1 VSTAGTP
8 PDGSATLLK
17 SSRAMAGG
25 TVASRLTGMLREPVV
40 GAALGTGL
48 LGDAYGLANVVPNI
62 LYILLVGG
70 VLNAVFVPQ
79 LVRHMADDGDGGDAY
94 ADRLL
99 TAVGLVLLAVTVAA
113 VAAAPLIVR
122 VYAQDA
128 SAAELHVATVLA
140 RYCLVQIFFYGLFT
154 MYQQVLNSRGSF
166 VPAMYAPIANNV
178 VVIGVFVWFITT
190 SGTHHTVET
199 LTPGQ
204 LRLLGIG
211 TTAGVVAQALI
222 LLPAAARIGYRL
234 RPRRDL
240 RGHGLGRAWLLA
252 RWTIA
257 FVLVNQ
263 LTYVLVTRLATGA
276 NAKGVNGTGVG
287 FSVYTKANLLFIL
300 PHSVVTV
307 SIVTA
312 LLPRMS
318 RAAHEGRPVDVGM
331 DIGAGVRTACAL
343 VLPASAAFLALGP
356 YVSAVLYRWGNTNAY
371 EAHAIGV
378 TLQALAVGL
387 VPFTVYYVLLRG
399 FYAFEDTRTPFRVN
413 VVLNVLN
420 ATLALALYRLAPRG
434 LEVAS
439 LGLAL
444 ALSYA
449 LTTLYAWHLLARRI
463 GGLDTYR
470 TTRALVRLTLAAAVA
485 FVPAGLAA
493 HGVTRL
499 LGWGHGGA
507 ALGLLVGLVIGGA
520 VYVPLS
526 ARLRVPEVGAV
537 LEPLLRRTPFRF
549 AAGPAKGPGPGADP
563 GSL

>member
-1 VSTAGTP
+1 VSAGGTP
-8 PDGSATLLK
+8 SADGSATLLT

-25 TVASRLTGMLREPVV
+25 TVASRFTGMLREPVV

-79 LVRHMADDGDGGDAY
+79 LVRHMADDPDGGDGY

-128 SAAELHVATVLA
+128 TAAELHVATVLA
-140 RYCLVQIFFYGLFT
+140 RFCLVQIFFYGLFT

-166 VPAMYAPIANNV
+166 VAAMYAPIVNNV
-178 VVIGVFVWFITT
+178 VVVGVFVWFIAS
-190 SGTHHTVET
+190 SGTHHTVEN

-222 LLPAAARIGYRL
+222 LLPAASRAGYRL
-234 RPRRDL
+234 KLRRDL

-263 LTYVLVTRLATGA
+263 LTYVLVARLATGA
-276 NAKGVNGTGVG
+276 NAKGVNGTGIG

-318 RAAHEGRPVDVGM
+318 RAAHEGRTAEVGQDVG
-331 DIGAGVRTACAL
+331 AAVRTACAL
-343 VLPASAAFLALGP
+343 VVPAAAGFLGLGTF
-356 YVSAVLYRWGNTNAY
+356 VSAVLYRWGSTDAA

-399 FYAFEDTRTPFRVN
+399 FYAFEDTRTPFRIN
-413 VVLNVLN
+413 VVLNILN
-420 ATLALALYRLAPRG
+420 AGLAVALYRLAPRR
-434 LEVAS
+434 LEVPS

-444 ALSYA
+444 GLSYA
-449 LTTLYAWHLLARRI
+449 LTTLYAWRVLSQRV
-463 GGLDTYR
+463 GGLDTYV
-470 TTRALVRLTLAAAVA
+470 TVRALVRLSVVAVLA
-485 FVPAGLAA
+485 FVPAVLAA
-493 HGVTRL
+493 DGVTHL
-499 LGWGHGGA
+499 LGWGHGPVT
-507 ALGLLVGLVIGGA
+507 LGLAVGLTVGFGI
-520 VYVPLS
+520 YVPLS
-526 ARLRVPEVGAV
+526 ARLRVPEVAAV
-537 LEPLLRRTPFRF
+537 LEPLLRRLPLR
-549 AAGPAKGPGPGADP
+549 A
-563 GSL
+563 SR